1 MTSIQLQTLALSVII
16 VFLSVSCKK
25 EIGKNSN
32 QTNAYETEAFKNYWY
47 SGKAELNSYRL
58 EQSRYGELRDGKAM
72 LIFVAEDFSQK
83 RQVKLDEPSKA
94 TNDKVNVLKMNFTKN
109 FVTGIYPYSMMLSVF
124 TPINRN
130 AFPNTLKVTM
140 TSQEWCGQ
148 VFNQINL
155 RDSKYTVSS
164 YSYFEQEG
172 DETSQLDNVLLE
184 DELWNIIRLDPE
196 NLPIGEFNMIPGLF
210 FTRLLHIDLKMIKVE
225 GVKSKK
231 ENEILYI
238 ISVKDQERT
247 LAIRFEKL
255 FPFKIL
261 GWEESFTE
269 RGKATRTTAVL
280 DKTLIIDYWTKNKN
294 EFLYLRD
301 SLNLSPNNY

>member
-1 MTSIQLQTLALSVII
+1 MIQLQTFALSIII
-16 VFLSVSCKK
+16 VFLSISCKK
-25 EIGKNSN
+25 EVAKNSN

-47 SGKAELNSYRL
+47 SGKAELNSYKL
-58 EQSRYGELRDGKAM
+58 EQSRYGELREGKAM

-83 RQVKLDEPSKA
+83 KQVKLDEPDKA
-94 TNDKVNVLKMNFTKN
+94 GNDKVNVLKMNFTKN
-109 FVTGIYPYSMMLSVF
+109 FVTGIYPYAMMLSVF
-124 TPINRN
+124 TPVNRIL
-130 AFPNTLKVTM
+130 FPNTLKVTM

-148 VFNQINL
+148 VFSQLNL
-155 RDSKYTVSS
+155 KDSKYTVSS

-172 DETSQLDNVLLE
+172 DKKSQLDKVLLE

-196 NLPIGEFNMIPGLF
+196 NLPIGEFRMIPGFF
-210 FTRLLHIDLKMIKVE
+210 FTRLLHIDLKVISVDGEKTVN
-225 GVKSKK
+225 
-231 ENEILYI
+231 ENEILYTV
-238 ISVKDQERT
+238 SMEDQQRT

-261 GWEESFTE
+261 GWEESFAE
-269 RGKATRTTAVL
+269 RGMATRTTAVL

-301 SLNLSPNNY
+301 SLHLSPNNY